1 MTGER
6 DRQMIADGKNLTM
19 ENNVFNFTNLS
30 SFAQDGSY
38 YCEVCGQ
45 NKSVAGFEIY
55 TGMQWA
61 KNYILDTIS
70 NSQLTIIFQTSTN
83 R

>member
-1 MTGER
+1 VKNLDVNATLWQKVTGAL

-30 SFAQDGSY
+30 SFSQDGSY

-45 NKSVAGFEIY
+45 DKSVAGFEIY
-55 TGMQWA
+55 TGMQ
-61 KNYILDTIS
+61 
-70 NSQLTIIFQTSTN
+70 
-83 R
+83 